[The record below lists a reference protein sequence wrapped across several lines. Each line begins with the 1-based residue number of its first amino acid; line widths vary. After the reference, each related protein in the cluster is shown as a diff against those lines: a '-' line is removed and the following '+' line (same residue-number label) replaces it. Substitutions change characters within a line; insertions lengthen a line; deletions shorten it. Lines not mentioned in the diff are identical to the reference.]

1 MLLLFIDKE
10 EEEEEE
16 LRELVVVGPTMMAS
30 LLPFTSTVM
39 SQVTPKAI
47 FIADA
52 ATSRTYCSLL

>member
-10 EEEEEE
+10 DEEEE
-16 LRELVVVGPTMMAS
+16 LRELVVVGPTVVAS